1 MLFRALLTR
10 MCRLITGSNLGFGG
24 NSGSE
29 PGARIS
35 FQKYPGLV
43 QLLSSLLASPGANQD
58 GDEDNAVLT
67 ERVFPAL
74 ELIGEKVP
82 TYAGPDEMML
92 RQLVREQLK
101 SPVWGIR
108 EHAAR
113 VYASLLNRSD
123 ILGEIRALLDIDQ
136 GIKTQNFIH
145 GKALC
150 VRFALRRLTSSS
162 LLDWNSTLHPLHSL
176 RGNPYLTSLGQTEE
190 VTSIV
195 RDVFAALFPLARSP
209 FLATA
214 LVEILTDIAEK
225 SVEVG
230 VEGMKSYFC
239 RICGF
244 PSLIF
249 HRQNRTLLR

>member
-1 MLFRALLTR
+1 MLFRALLSR

-43 QLLSSLLASPGANQD
+43 QLLSSLLAPSTNVEGD
-58 GDEDNAVLT
+58 GEQAMLT

-74 ELIGEKVP
+74 ELMGEKVP
-82 TYAGPDEMML
+82 THPGEDDFLL
-92 RQLVREQLK
+92 RRLVLEQLK

-123 ILGEIRALLDIDQ
+123 IVGEVKTLLDVDQ
-136 GIKTQNFIH
+136 DVTSQNYVH

-150 VRFALRRLTSSS
+150 IRYSLRRLTSSS
-162 LLDWNSTLHPLHSL
+162 FLNWQGMLSSWSLL
-176 RGNPYLTSLGQTEE
+176 YL
-190 VTSIV
+190 
-195 RDVFAALFPLARSP
+195 
-209 FLATA
+209 
-214 LVEILTDIAEK
+214 
-225 SVEVG
+225 
-230 VEGMKSYFC
+230 
-239 RICGF
+239 
-244 PSLIF
+244 
-249 HRQNRTLLR
+249 

>member
-24 NSGSE
+24 ASGSE

-35 FQKYPGLV
+35 FQKYPGLT
-43 QLLSSLLASPGANQD
+43 QLLSSLLASSGANQD
-58 GDEDNAVLT
+58 GDEDAVVT

-113 VYASLLNRSD
+113 VYASLLDRSD
-123 ILGEIRALLDIDQ
+123 ILGEIRALLCIDQ
-136 GIKTQNFIH
+136 DVKTQNFVH
-145 GKALC
+145 GKVLC
-150 VRFALRRLTSSS
+150 VRFSLRRLTSSS
-162 LLDWNSTLHPLHSL
+162 HLDWNSMLHSVTL
-176 RGNPYLTSLGQTEE
+176 SPRNPISNEHSTNERCDFHHTRCIC
-190 VTSIV
+190 SIV
-195 RDVFAALFPLARSP
+195 PSGP
-209 FLATA
+209 
-214 LVEILTDIAEK
+214 IA
-225 SVEVG
+225 VRRYGLRRG
-230 VEGMKSYFC
+230 VDRHC
-239 RICGF
+239 RKEC
-244 PSLIF
+244 
-249 HRQNRTLLR
+249 

>member
-1 MLFRALLTR
+1 

-35 FQKYPGLV
+35 FQKYPGLA
-43 QLLSSLLASPGANQD
+43 QLLSNLLAPSNANRD

-123 ILGEIRALLDIDQ
+123 IFGEVKALLDVDQ
-136 GIKTQNFIH
+136 DVKTQNYVH

-150 VRFALRRLTSSS
+150 IRFALRRLTTSS
-162 LLDWNSTLHPLHSL
+162 LLDWNSM
-176 RGNPYLTSLGQTEE
+176 
-190 VTSIV
+190 
-195 RDVFAALFPLARSP
+195 FAP
-209 FLATA
+209 
-214 LVEILTDIAEK
+214 
-225 SVEVG
+225 
-230 VEGMKSYFC
+230 
-239 RICGF
+239 
-244 PSLIF
+244 
-249 HRQNRTLLR
+249 LLRRALSNECRANGRSDFHCKRCIRCIVSFGPIAIRCDGFG

>member
-24 NSGSE
+24 TSGSE

-82 TYAGPDEMML
+82 TYAGPDEMIL

-113 VYASLLNRSD
+113 VYASLLDRSD
-123 ILGEIRALLDIDQ
+123 ILGEVRALLDIDQ
-136 GIKTQNFIH
+136 DVKTQNFVH

-150 VRFALRRLTSSS
+150 VRFALRRLASSS

-176 RGNPYLTSLGQTEE
+176 RGNPYITRFRTNGRSDFHCERCLRRIVSSCPIAVPCYSLRGG
-190 VTSIV
+190 I
-195 RDVFAALFPLARSP
+195 
-209 FLATA
+209 
-214 LVEILTDIAEK
+214 
-225 SVEVG
+225 G
-230 VEGMKSYFC
+230 G
-239 RICGF
+239 
-244 PSLIF
+244 
-249 HRQNRTLLR
+249 HRRKEC

>member
-24 NSGSE
+24 ASGSE

-35 FQKYPGLV
+35 FQKYPGLT
-43 QLLSSLLASPGANQD
+43 QLLSSLLASSGTNQD
-58 GDEDNAVLT
+58 GDEENAVVT

-82 TYAGPDEMML
+82 TCAGPDEMML

-113 VYASLLNRSD
+113 VYASLLDRSD
-123 ILGEIRALLDIDQ
+123 ILGEIRALLGIDQ
-136 GIKTQNFIH
+136 DVKTQNFVH

-162 LLDWNSTLHPLHSL
+162 HLDWNSTLHPLHSL
-176 RGNPYLTSLGQTEE
+176 RENTFLTSIDQTDE

-195 RDVFAALFPLARSP
+195 RDVFAALFPLAQSP
-209 FLATA
+209 FVATA
-214 LVEILTDIAEK
+214 FVEVLTDIAEK

-230 VEGMKSYFC
+230 VEGMSHPFS
-239 RICGF
+239 RLNELGG
-244 PSLIF
+244 
-249 HRQNRTLLR
+249 

>member
-24 NSGSE
+24 TSGSE

-35 FQKYPGLV
+35 FQKYPGLT
-43 QLLSSLLASPGANQD
+43 QLLSSLLASSGATQD
-58 GDEDNAVLT
+58 GEENAVVT

-123 ILGEIRALLDIDQ
+123 ILGEIRALLDIDK
-136 GIKTQNFIH
+136 GVKTQNFVH

-162 LLDWNSTLHPLHSL
+162 HLDWKSMLHPLHTL
-176 RGNPYLTSLGQTEE
+176 RENPFLTSVAQTDD

-195 RDVFAALFPLARSP
+195 RDVFAASFPLARSP
-209 FLATA
+209 FVATA
-214 LVEILTDIAEK
+214 FVEVLTDISEK

-230 VEGMKSYFC
+230 VEGMSHPFSRLNELY
-239 RICGF
+239 G
-244 PSLIF
+244 
-249 HRQNRTLLR
+249 

>member
-1 MLFRALLTR
+1 MLFRALLSR
-10 MCRLITGSNLGFGG
+10 MCRLMTGSNLGFGG

-43 QLLSSLLASPGANQD
+43 QLLSSLLAPTTSEESD
-58 GDEDNAVLT
+58 GGQAMLT

-82 TYAGPDEMML
+82 THPGEEDFML
-92 RQLVREQLK
+92 RRLVREQLK

-123 ILGEIRALLDIDQ
+123 ILGEVRTILDIDQ
-136 GIKTQNFIH
+136 DVKAQNYIH

-150 VRFALRRLTSSS
+150 IRYALRRLTSSS
-162 LLDWNSTLHPLHSL
+162 LLNW
-176 RGNPYLTSLGQTEE
+176 RG
-190 VTSIV
+190 
-195 RDVFAALFPLARSP
+195 
-209 FLATA
+209 
-214 LVEILTDIAEK
+214 
-225 SVEVG
+225 
-230 VEGMKSYFC
+230 M
-239 RICGF
+239 
-244 PSLIF
+244 LIF
-249 HRQNRTLLR
+249 LVC